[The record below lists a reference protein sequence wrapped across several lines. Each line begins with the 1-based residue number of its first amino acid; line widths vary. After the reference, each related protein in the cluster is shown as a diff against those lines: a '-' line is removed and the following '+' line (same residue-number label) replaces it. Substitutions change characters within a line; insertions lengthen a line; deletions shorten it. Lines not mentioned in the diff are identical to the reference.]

1 MSSFVHT
8 IVSSRETVEN
18 SPLSSRPSTFFK
30 PIAISVNHGSFSL
43 FTILMTFVFGE
54 TKMVTGSQ
62 SDIKKSAVDHAKNI
76 MATVTLV
83 SSDNKPFVVERVV
96 ADHASTIK
104 MLLED
109 VDDDTNIPVPNVNAK
124 CMRCIIDMM
133 TLYNGEDDKGSKE
146 KIKASVK
153 DFDNDTLF
161 EVLLAANFLNIP
173 IIVDTMCQVMADMI
187 KGKSPEEIRKT
198 FNIESDWE
206 PEEYERVR
214 KTYSW
219 AFEG

>member
-1 MSSFVHT
+1 
-8 IVSSRETVEN
+8 
-18 SPLSSRPSTFFK
+18 
-30 PIAISVNHGSFSL
+30 
-43 FTILMTFVFGE
+43 
-54 TKMVTGSQ
+54 MVTGSQ
-62 SDIKKSAVDHAKNI
+62 SDIKKSPANQAKNV

-83 SSDNKPFVVERVV
+83 SSDNKSFVVDRGV

-133 TLYNGEDDKGSKE
+133 TLYSGEDDKGSKE